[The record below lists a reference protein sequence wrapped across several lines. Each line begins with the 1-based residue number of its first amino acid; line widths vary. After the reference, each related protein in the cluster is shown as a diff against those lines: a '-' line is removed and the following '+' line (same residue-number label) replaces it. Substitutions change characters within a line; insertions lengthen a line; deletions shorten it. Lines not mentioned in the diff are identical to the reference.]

1 MSKSLAVIPAR
12 GGSKRIPK
20 KNIRDFAGMPAIS
33 RTIEF
38 VLSTE
43 IFSEIIVSTDDL
55 EIAEISLAAG
65 ATFIVNRSRLL
76 SGDNVPTVPVISD
89 ALKQFDLQVSTSSNV
104 CCFYPVNP
112 FLEKANLTKGLEMLL
127 NNSGI
132 NYVNPVVTFPYP
144 IERALKSNSSGI
156 VEMLNPSHLETR
168 SHDLIDYFHDAG
180 QWYWGHGVTWLN
192 EAPLLSNSMAVQVS
206 RWVSQDID
214 TIEDWK
220 YAELLFEIQRG
231 KKNDS

>member
-1 MSKSLAVIPAR
+1 MFKNLAVIPAR
-12 GGSKRIPK
+12 GGSKRIPR

-43 IFSEIIVSTDDL
+43 IFSEIIVSTDDR

-65 ATFIVNRSRLL
+65 ATFIVNRSPLL

-89 ALKQFDLQVSTSSNV
+89 ALKQFGHQASAKSNV

-112 FLEKANLTKGLEMLL
+112 FLEETNLAKGLEMLL
-127 NNSGI
+127 SNSGI

-144 IERALKSNSSGI
+144 IERALKSNSRGI
-156 VEMLNPSHLETR
+156 VEMLNPSNLETR
-168 SHDLIDYFHDAG
+168 SQDLIDYFHDAG
-180 QWYWGHGVTWLN
+180 QWYWGRGLTWLS
-192 EAPLLSNSMAVQVS
+192 EAPLLSNSMALQVP

-231 KKNDS
+231 IRNDS